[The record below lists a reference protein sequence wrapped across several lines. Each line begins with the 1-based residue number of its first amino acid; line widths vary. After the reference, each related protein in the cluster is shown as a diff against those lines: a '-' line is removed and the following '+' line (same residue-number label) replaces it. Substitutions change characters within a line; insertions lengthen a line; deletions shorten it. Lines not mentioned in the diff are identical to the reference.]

1 MASHPVGSAV
11 DIHSVEEYRG
21 MRLYLSSDSRTG
33 YAIKDG
39 DELVSVFSGARG
51 RGLDLVADAVGNGA
65 RRADCYAIPLYE
77 GDEIGYLPRLYA
89 SAGLVEVA
97 RVEINP
103 AYPSPEGSMW
113 VSVLAKIDNPP
124 PVKHFDKD
132 GYDDALA
139 YRDSLLEN
147 QS

>member
-1 MASHPVGSAV
+1 
-11 DIHSVEEYRG
+11 
-21 MRLYLSSDSRTG
+21 MRLFLTEDGTAG
-33 YAIKDG
+33 YALHGTD
-39 DELVSVFSGARG
+39 LVSVFSESGSGQGDAIVRSAASAGA
-51 RGLDLVADAVGNGA
+51 D
-65 RRADCYAIPLYE
+65 RADCYAIPRFD
-77 GDEIGYLPRLYA
+77 GDKVGFLPSFYR
-89 SAGLVEVA
+89 SGGLVEVA
-97 RVEINP
+97 RVDINP
-103 AYPSPEGSMW
+103 AYEYPTGSMW